1 MKPRAALGLDW
12 LVYAAIALLPLACW
26 PGLEHPFATPKLGL
40 LALIDMALAARYWL
54 LRPKPAQVSRATDWA
69 WLAWLGALALSAL
82 AAPYVSVEALLLLAL
97 PAPLALAIERGTISR
112 ERVAGAIAAG
122 SSALAAIA
130 VLQYAGADPLRWLGW
145 IPETFW
151 NPRMRVYGTLGNPDF
166 VAAWC
171 AGTLPLIVMAA
182 AKRRGVGVL
191 HALAR
196 WGPVVLHVGAILA
209 TGSRV
214 FLLALPAAALGLL
227 VRRAALN
234 KWWLAMAAAIIVAAV
249 WLSPAR
255 PLGTTIDG
263 RLYLARVAAS
273 GWRHVPLTGHGPGA
287 FEIQFSRLQVEW
299 LREHPRERAA
309 RAFAGAVDH
318 AHNDYLEM
326 FVELGPVG
334 LGAFFALGGLLAWSA
349 RRVGDDR
356 PALAAWSGVAALSAV
371 ALVDF
376 PFHRPAEWALFWMF
390 LGILGGSKVGG
401 EDSR

>member
-1 MKPRAALGLDW
+1 MKPRAALGLER
-12 LVYAAIALLPLACW
+12 LVCVAIALLPLGCW

-40 LALIDMALAARYWL
+40 LALIDLALAARYL
-54 LRPKPAQVSRATDWA
+54 LQPKPAHASRATDWA

-82 AAPYVSVEALLLLAL
+82 AAPYVSMEALLLMAL
-97 PAPLALAIERGTISR
+97 PAPLAFAIERGTISR

-145 IPETFW
+145 IPETFS

-171 AGTLPLIVMAA
+171 VGTLLLIVMAA
-182 AKRRGVGVL
+182 AERRGAGVRHAVVKWGPLVL
-191 HALAR
+191 HL
-196 WGPVVLHVGAILA
+196 GAMLA

-214 FLLALPAAALGLL
+214 FLLALPVAVVAMLA
-227 VRRAALN
+227 RRATLN
-234 KWWLAMAAAIIVAAV
+234 KWCLALAAAFVVAAV

-273 GWRHVPLTGHGPGA
+273 GWRHVPLTGHGPGS
-287 FEIQFSRLQVEW
+287 FEIQFSRRQVEW
-299 LREHPRERAA
+299 LRGHSEERGA

-326 FVELGPVG
+326 LIELGPVG
-334 LGAFFALGGLLAWSA
+334 LGAFFALAGLLAWSA
-349 RRVGDDR
+349 RRVGHDR
-356 PALAAWSGVAALSAV
+356 QALGAWSGAAALAAV

-376 PFHRPAEWALFWMF
+376 PFHRPAEGALFWML

-401 EDSR
+401 EDSK